1 MLDTIVTTYLDTF
14 VNMFGERLRLQLDSE
29 NLSPSQFADAIGV
42 NRSAVSHLLNNR
54 NNPGYDFLNKV
65 YEHFPEWDMDW
76 LLFNQTKKEKG
87 PKRAKPQP
95 SVEEKKRAETKEAPN
110 RTPQAYEQG
119 DLFNNYESHQTER
132 NLPQPN
138 VRKTVTKTILIYSDG
153 TFEIYQNNFR

>member
-1 MLDTIVTTYLDTF
+1 
-14 VNMFGERLRLQLDSE
+14 MFGERLRLQLDSE
-29 NLSPSQFADAIGV
+29 SLSPSQFADIIGV

-76 LLFNQTKKEKG
+76 LLFNQPKQEKAEKK
-87 PKRAKPQP
+87 PKRVVSEREKVISSPKPSSAKP
-95 SVEEKKRAETKEAPN
+95 
-110 RTPQAYEQG
+110 PQEYEQG
-119 DLFNNYESHQTER
+119 DLFNEYGNPSLER